1 MYRLIDYD
9 ITITR
14 MNNLHFK
21 KKKKITHDIRIVYFA
36 QKYDLMLYIFVNY
49 IHIKLIYM
57 QKFAYVKLYNI
68 YI

>member
-1 MYRLIDYD
+1 MILQSQEWI
-9 ITITR
+9 ICI
-14 MNNLHFK
+14 LK